1 MAKSPRRANSCWL
14 GNTSIELNSM
24 TTALL
29 PSTNLSNSFHIL
41 SGRPALSVEY
51 VNSVLRVLYIL
62 QVLLPLI
69 KDVKS
74 VFTHTT

>member
-1 MAKSPRRANSCWL
+1 
-14 GNTSIELNSM
+14 M

-41 SGRPALSVEY
+41 SDGPALSVEY

-69 KDVKS
+69 KNVEVSFYTYYIDIDLKS
-74 VFTHTT
+74 DL